1 MPATGAEGPAPYL
14 DHIVWAVSDL
24 AKGIAHFEALT
35 GVRAAPGGRH
45 SSGGTE
51 NALVG
56 LGGTTYLE
64 IVAPVPGTTETGRW
78 LSFCRASEEPRIL
91 TYCMRTAVPL
101 AALAEREAG
110 AGRPARGPYDLSRH
124 RPDGTLLSWKL
135 LDVETAPFDRAV
147 PFFID
152 WLDSP
157 HPSASATGGLKLK
170 SFRIGHPM
178 PEALAA
184 RLAAIDVAVPVE
196 QAEALRF
203 EAVLSSPNGD
213 VRLH

>member
-1 MPATGAEGPAPYL
+1 MIPAEAPL
-14 DHIVWAVSDL
+14 RDVDHIVWAASDL
-24 AKGIAHFEALT
+24 ASGIARFEALT
-35 GVRAAPGGRH
+35 GVRATPGGRH

-51 NALVG
+51 NALVS
-56 LGGTTYLE
+56 LGGMTYLE

-78 LSFCRASEEPRIL
+78 LSFCRASTEPRIL
-91 TYCMRTAVPL
+91 TYCMRAPVPL
-101 AALAEREAG
+101 EALAEREARV
-110 AGRPARGPYDLSRH
+110 GRPARGPYDLSRR
-124 RPDGTLLSWKL
+124 RPDGSLLTWKL
-135 LDVETAPFDRAV
+135 LDVETAPFGHAV

-157 HPSASATGGLKLK
+157 HPSASGPGGLKLK

-184 RLAAIDVAVPVE
+184 RLAAIDVTVPVE
-196 QAEALRF
+196 PAETLRF
-203 EAVLSSPNGD
+203 EVVLSSPNGD